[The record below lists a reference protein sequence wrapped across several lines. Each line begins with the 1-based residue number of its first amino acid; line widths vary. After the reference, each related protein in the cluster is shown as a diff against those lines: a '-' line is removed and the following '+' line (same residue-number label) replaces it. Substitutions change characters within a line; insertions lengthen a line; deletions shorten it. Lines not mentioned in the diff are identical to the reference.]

1 MSDEKPS
8 TELIPARRG
17 LTKQQVARLLKPID
31 SSAVDVK
38 QGQSY
43 IAQHEVRAELSR
55 VFGFGNWDAQTE
67 KMEFLWEKEVLHGDP
82 EYPNKPKQ
90 GNPPY
95 YRACYMASV
104 RIRVRDYWGNILVE
118 FVGYHAEAN
127 SVLPDRGEAHAM
139 AITSAESY
147 AFRRACI
154 NLGDRFGLSLYDK
167 GSTHAYVKGTLQ
179 ITDPES
185 PLYISEE
192 ERKQAQ
198 EARAAR
204 MQAALNSGEAGAS

>member
-1 MSDEKPS
+1 MDEMTPK
-8 TELIPARRG
+8 RG
-17 LTKQQVARLLKPID
+17 LTRAQVARLLKPID
-31 SSAVDVK
+31 SAAVDNK

-67 KMEFLWEKEVLHGDP
+67 KMEFLWEKEVLPGEP
-82 EYPNKPKQ
+82 EYPAKPKQ

-104 RIRVRDYWGNILVE
+104 RVTIRDYWGNHLAE

-167 GSTHAYVKGTLQ
+167 GSTAAYVKGTFQ
-179 ITDPES
+179 ITDAES
-185 PLYISEE
+185 PLYISDED
-192 ERKQAQ
+192 RKRAQ
-198 EARAAR
+198 EERAAR
-204 MQAALNSGEAGAS
+204 MQAAVNVTEEPKE

>member
-1 MSDEKPS
+1 MADEK
-8 TELIPARRG
+8 RG
-17 LTKQQVARLLKPID
+17 LTKKQVARLLTAID
-31 SSAVDVK
+31 SSFVDTK

-43 IAQHEVRAELSR
+43 MAQHEVRAELTR
-55 VFGFGNWDAQTE
+55 IFGFGNWDAQTE
-67 KMEFLWEKEVLHGDP
+67 RMEFLWERQVNPGEPD
-82 EYPNKPKQ
+82 YPAKPKQ

-104 RIRVRDYWGNILVE
+104 RINIRDYWGNDVAT

-127 SVLPDRGEAHAM
+127 SVLPDQGEAHAM

-167 GSTHAYVKGTLQ
+167 GSTSALVKNSLQ
-179 ITDPES
+179 VVDPES
-185 PLYISEE
+185 PLYVTDE
-192 ERKQAQ
+192 EREAAKA
-198 EARAAR
+198 ARASRLQGAVNNTEAPDAAR
-204 MQAALNSGEAGAS
+204 